1 MEEQEERNLGI
12 QPLLG
17 ILEELELK
25 NHDLVAASKE
35 SLTHKMVAKGC
46 KGRRL
51 TRNVQLKV
59 RNALNS
65 VSGKNYRIA
74 DLFNYS

>member
-1 MEEQEERNLGI
+1 MEASVERNMGV
-12 QPLLG
+12 QPLQG

-25 NHDLVAASKE
+25 NHDLVAASRE
-35 SLTHKMVAKGC
+35 SLTHKMVARGC

-59 RNALNS
+59 RNALNLA
-65 VSGKNYRIA
+65 SGKSYRIA
-74 DLFNYS
+74 YLFNYS

>member
-1 MEEQEERNLGI
+1 MEASVERNMGV
-12 QPLLG
+12 QPLQG

-25 NHDLVAASKE
+25 NHDLVAASRE
-35 SLTHKMVAKGC
+35 SLTHKMVARGC

-59 RNALNS
+59 RNALNLA
-65 VSGKNYRIA
+65 SGKSYRIA

>member
-1 MEEQEERNLGI
+1 MEEQTERNLGI
-12 QPLLG
+12 QPLQG
-17 ILEELELK
+17 ILDELELK
-25 NHDLVAASKE
+25 NHDLVAASRE

-59 RNALNS
+59 RNALNLA
-65 VSGKNYRIA
+65 SGKAYKIA